1 MENFN
6 NNKERKKL
14 FKRVDKMK
22 KMQREKNAKVKTK
35 SMHKLIMMSAVLVL
49 IIMLI
54 LMVFRQNAIIISRQD
69 PEHYRSMT
77 YEEVQPGE
85 EATNSEYV
93 QFDAY
98 FLKDINNDG
107 IADKVRGTC
116 NEIGTSDDLY
126 MDLTVLTN
134 GYLKD
139 AKITINSYD
148 SEEKGN
154 FYLSTEIAADSQV
167 KQDYVSGNT
176 RTIEFNQL
184 ENGTH
189 ILLSGK
195 VNTANYGE
203 YRKLYT
209 AIRTEN
215 DYNKINSVVLT
226 GTHVEILEDGST
238 KETKVEKKVEF
249 QVDWYGTLN
258 VRWSMFNSQT
268 NDADVILDK
277 DNNLLNIEFGLGLQ
291 DVKGEDSQ
299 LKFKTGHIEGI
310 LPEINGYAPTE
321 VKLTNNIYGS
331 TITYDKDTRKFII
344 EGNDFE
350 SDDYGYREYIQVS
363 YPIEAYNAE
372 TDSEK
377 SIEVQVKGWIEGYN
391 NPNEEFQ
398 NPYKSNEVEETL
410 KIKLIRNVTVPSIS
424 CRVGEYIYTNNSYID
439 NSQYMVSKE
448 KPARIYNGIS
458 TEEKEDYY
466 EVVWYVVFNRNNGE
480 LPNGVI
486 LKESKYGDKS
496 DEFIK
501 SDSSTDSMKNLTT
514 NIGIYFYT
522 SYLDETLG
530 ENGWLKVYNDDTD
543 ELLVTFTK
551 DNWSQYN
558 TEENMYKYAEPV
570 KHIRI
575 ETSAIDASSFNGGQ
589 QLSIYNIKELDD
601 EYITAHYTKEEFDN
615 LTNIKS
621 YLYMYTQTSVGE
633 KEATDYDIADYI
645 YPITGVGMDLDNN
658 GKYYQKAIVSTQQER
673 DMKIRIGIPDSY
685 IYNYDND
692 KLMAKWIDGEY
703 LIKLPKDIIDL
714 KINSITPDK
723 ENIQITN
730 YETYEEEG
738 NIYIK
743 IKTKNETPE
752 FYTITLDCTIT
763 PNPGSPTQ
771 DEEVELYAFNKNA
784 AGDYE
789 PEEVEDTYDVNDN
802 GNVSEII
809 GYTTRTISFV
819 ASNSLVTGQRA
830 SNYDEKGNIAISP
843 KIAYVS
849 KSQRTAQIDLS
860 VINNY
865 SGTIGE
871 IDILGKIPTQ
881 GNTFVINGNDLGST
895 YSTTMTSAGVQIPEE
910 LKSAGV
916 TVYYSEQ
923 INPTKDLEEP
933 SNGWTTTPTDF
944 SKVKSF
950 LIDLGDY
957 VLAQKESHTFTYEV
971 NIPEGLDYNEVSY
984 SHHGVYFTL
993 NTNAGKLYE
1002 QTEPA
1007 KLGLMI
1013 AEPYNIE
1020 ITKYERKTNTVVPG
1034 ATYSVA
1040 EDGGDEVIGITNE
1053 EGKLTIKD
1061 LFAEHSYTLKET
1073 ISPEGYELNPEEIK
1087 FEVYEENGELKLQI
1101 NSGTVRKAEMAT
1113 NEHGDKVLKIEVED
1127 GKTEDKVTVP
1137 VHHYI
1142 YDEKNGGYTTN
1153 KVKISDGTQA
1163 QDETITGW
1171 VGDSYETKAVE
1182 NLDSNYE
1189 LYESPENAVGILSK
1203 DMGEINYYY
1212 KLKESSITSSVE
1224 KTASTSKIATQT
1236 DGTQIPV
1243 LTQQDGIVTY
1253 NIKYSTSIENYKGKA
1268 KIVVTDKL
1276 PAGIDETAEGVDLAE
1291 GTYDEETKTITWT
1304 KEVEEIDTYTDG
1316 TYTYN
1321 FDETIKLVYK
1331 NQDLTSPL
1339 VNTAYGEVTT
1349 YYEDDYGPN
1358 PGGEKDKNKSEE
1370 VTATVTQEY
1379 KVDKT
1384 VTKIWNHGG
1393 NKEEKPQEITLQIK
1407 NGDEV
1412 VAEETVNE
1420 EDGWKY
1426 TFEDL
1431 PKYDENG
1438 DEIEY
1443 TADEKEILE
1452 EYNKEIEGL
1461 TVTNTYKGAV
1471 ITASKLARTER
1482 NNGYVVAGEKITYT
1496 IVVRNTGGLAKEVE
1510 VKDQAPEGTTFVEG
1524 SIKVDNV
1531 AQENL
1536 TQTDLQNG
1544 IRVNVPAKGASGEDG
1559 ETRVSFEVTVNE
1571 GVTGEIKNAGTIK
1584 ESETIEE
1591 ETNEVTTPV
1600 VKISKTAEIK
1610 RNTQGELGANE
1621 VTVGDEI
1628 TYKIKVENISETDL
1642 TQLEIEDSIPEGTS
1656 LKQINNN
1663 GVQEESKIKWQI
1675 DVDKNSSM
1683 EVSFVVTVEYEGEDT
1698 SIKNVATVDGNKTN
1712 EIENP
1717 YKKQES
1723 TVESNITKEG
1733 EEKITTPD
1741 EAVYYEIKYEATI
1754 EDHVGSAKVTIV
1766 DKLPYEINEQESE
1779 LAGGTYDA
1787 EAKTITWEEDITNI
1801 DTYRANSAK
1810 EITRTKA
1817 ISLKYDYGNIDEIG
1831 ASVRNE
1837 VEGKIELK
1845 EGDEITKTDTVT
1857 GEHTEKVEIP
1867 ARVIVHHYIYDEE
1880 TDEYTEEKLV
1890 ADEEKEGIVG
1900 ESYTTT
1906 KSSSVPQNYEC
1917 INETPEKYQGKMT
1930 YEDIEVTY
1938 YYKLKESSITSTIE
1952 KTATANKVIDGVPV
1966 LTDEKDQVTYK
1977 IKYNTQIN
1985 DYIGKATIIVTDNLP
2000 AQIDER
2006 SSDLAGGKYDSK
2018 NNTIT
2023 WEEEVDVD
2031 TFTNGGYTY
2040 NFDKTIKLVYVNQ
2053 DVTEDLVNEVRG
2065 EIKLYYPENYPEK
2078 GGEEVKTDEKEETAT
2093 VKQEYKVDKK
2103 VEKIWEDNN
2112 DIKGKRPN
2120 SVLVELTA
2128 DGEIVENTQVEL
2140 NSKNGWEHTYR
2151 DLAKYDEYGYEIEY
2165 SIIEEEKNAGD
2176 LEYYEEPEI
2185 NGEENIIVTNRYELK
2200 ETALDSDIT
2209 KETQAVITASNQ
2221 EVPYTIHYEA
2231 QIDEYIG
2238 EALVTIVDELP
2249 YKIDEEKSNLDG
2261 GVYNEEL
2268 QTITWKEELGHINT
2282 DTMGEAYK
2290 VDVTKNIVLVY
2301 KDLDVTES
2309 MVTNKVKGTVELYET
2324 EEKNTVETEENVQV
2338 EVEGTVVVKYVEK
2351 ESGKELE
2358 TAEEMKGRVGEE
2370 YVTLAKDI
2378 ENYTLV
2384 GDTENTK
2391 GKYKEGI
2398 IEVIYYY
2405 EKTPAKV
2412 IIKYE
2417 DEKGKDILEE
2427 KVVEGYVSEE
2437 YETKAEEIEGY
2448 ELVDVIGQ
2456 ESGVMTEDDIVIIY
2470 VYKHIEAGGVRV
2482 EYIDK
2487 ETGEKL
2493 AEDEVIKGNVGDEY
2507 KTERKVI
2514 ENYQKAE
2521 PEPTNKEGTMT
2532 EEEIVV
2538 TYYYEKIPSGK
2549 VIVKYVDR
2557 ETKEE
2562 IRYTDDSGEEK
2573 TYGYEITGYVG
2584 EEYKTEEKEIPY
2596 YKIVENI
2603 LPVNRE
2609 GILSQNDETVIYYYD
2624 KMSFNMEISKKVK
2637 TITIKGE
2644 EKEVNNGSLSK
2655 VEIHRKEITTTP
2667 VEIKYVITV
2676 RNTGEIDGKGEVIEK
2691 IPEGFEVSSNNPK
2704 EWVINADGTMKYA
2717 VELKAGE
2724 SKDIEVVLKWKAS
2737 ETNFGEKKNVALLT
2751 NIENPAGFEEEN
2763 AVDNEAE
2770 ATVIVTVATGK
2781 EISILIIV
2789 LGFIASAGSLILC
2802 YEYELYRKERNQP
2815 VRMVKLDGKNVVIRK
2830 EVQK

>member
-1 MENFN
+1 MMENFN
-6 NNKERKKL
+6 NKKERKNL

-22 KMQREKNAKVKTK
+22 EMQEGKRAKVKTK
-35 SMHKLIMMSAVLVL
+35 SMQKLVMMLAVLVL

-54 LMVFRQNAIIISRQD
+54 LMVFKQNAIIISRQD

-85 EATNSEYV
+85 GATNSDYV

-148 SEEKGN
+148 YNDKENSGN
-154 FYLSTEIAADSQV
+154 FYLSTEIAEDSQV
-167 KQDYVSGNT
+167 KQDYVDENT
-176 RTIEFNQL
+176 KEIEFNQL

-189 ILLSGK
+189 VLLSGK
-195 VNTANYGE
+195 VIDRLDIYKSSSIIET
-203 YRKLYT
+203 KD
-209 AIRTEN
+209 
-215 DYNKINSVVLT
+215 DYSKINNIVLT
-226 GTHVEILEDGST
+226 GIHVEVLEDGST
-238 KETKVEKKVEF
+238 KETYVEKRVEF
-249 QVDWYGTLN
+249 RVDWYGTLEVEWYIYN
-258 VRWSMFNSQT
+258 NKGQT
-268 NDADVILDK
+268 NDADIILDK
-277 DNNLLNIEFGLGLQ
+277 ENNLLNIKFRAYLMDTESST
-291 DVKGEDSQ
+291 SQ
-299 LKFKTGHIEGI
+299 LIFKTGHIEGV

-321 VKLTNNIYGS
+321 VKLTNNNYGS
-331 TITYDKDTRKFII
+331 NISYDKDTRKFVI
-344 EGNDFE
+344 EGNDFDH
-350 SDDYGYREYIQVS
+350 SDYDYFEYIQMS
-363 YPIEAYNAE
+363 YPLEAYNAE
-372 TDSEK
+372 TDSAK
-377 SIEVQVKGWIEGYN
+377 IIEVPVKGWIEAYN
-391 NPNEEFQ
+391 NPNDEFQ
-398 NPYKSNEVEETL
+398 NPYKSNEVGETL
-410 KIKLIRNVTVPSIS
+410 TIKLIREVTVPHVNCYVGDNVSIAGFLS
-424 CRVGEYIYTNNSYID
+424 SKI
-439 NSQYMVSKE
+439 VSKE

-458 TEEKEDYY
+458 EIETEDYY
-466 EVVWYVVFNRNNGE
+466 EVEWNVIFNRDNGY
-480 LPNGVI
+480 LQNGVI
-486 LKESKYGDKS
+486 LKESRDGNKS

-501 SDSSTDSMKNLTT
+501 SDGIDSMEELTT
-514 NIGIYFYT
+514 NIGIYF
-522 SYLDETLG
+522 SGLNGILG
-530 ENGWLKVYNDDTD
+530 ENGWIKVYNDETD

-551 DNWSQYN
+551 DNWSQYSSSN
-558 TEENMYKYAEPV
+558 PYEYEEPV

-575 ETSAIDASSFNGGQ
+575 ETSEINTSSFSRNYET
-589 QLSIYNIKELDD
+589 SIYNMKELDD
-601 EYITAHYTKEEFDN
+601 EYITTHYTKDEFDN
-615 LTNIKS
+615 LKYIKS

-633 KEATDYDIADYI
+633 KETTDYDTADYI
-645 YPITGVGMDLDNN
+645 YPITVVEMDLDD
-658 GKYYQKAIVSTQQER
+658 KYEAIVSTQQER
-673 DMKIRIGIPDSY
+673 DMKIRIGIPEKEIGST
-685 IYNYDND
+685 NK
-692 KLMAKWIDGEY
+692 KLMAKWLDGEY
-703 LIKLPKDIIDL
+703 LLKLPKDIIDI

-730 YETYEEEG
+730 YEKYEEGE

-771 DEEVELYAFNKNA
+771 DEEVELYAFNKNPT
-784 AGDYE
+784 GYYMPD
-789 PEEVEDTYDVNDN
+789 EVEDTYDVNDN

-830 SNYDEKGNIAISP
+830 SNYDEKGSIAISP

-871 IDILGKIPTQ
+871 IDILGKIPTE

-895 YSTTMTSAGVQIPEE
+895 YSTTMTNEGVQIPEE
-910 LKSAGV
+910 LKEAGV

-923 INPTKDLEEP
+923 INPTKDLAEP
-933 SNGWTTTPTDF
+933 SNSWTTTPTDF

-984 SHHGVYFTL
+984 SNHGVYFTL

-1020 ITKYERKTNTVVPG
+1020 ITKYERKTNNTVPG

-1040 EDGGDEVIGITNE
+1040 EYGGDEVIGITNE

-1073 ISPEGYELNPEEIK
+1073 ISPAGYELNPEEIK
-1087 FEVYEENGELKLQI
+1087 FEVYEENGELKVQI

-1113 NEHGDKVLKIEVED
+1113 NEHGDKLLKIEVED
-1127 GKTEDKVTVP
+1127 GKTEDKITTT

-1153 KVKISDGTQA
+1153 KVKLSDGTEA

-1171 VGDSYETKAVE
+1171 VGDNYETKALE
-1182 NLDSNYE
+1182 NLDSSYE
-1189 LYESPENAVGILSK
+1189 LYETPQNPSGTLSK
-1203 DMGEINYYY
+1203 DMGEIIYYY

-1224 KTASTSKIATQT
+1224 KTASTGKEVDGE
-1236 DGTQIPV
+1236 DGTKIPL
-1243 LTQQDGIVTY
+1243 LTSQDGIVTY
-1253 NIKYSTSIENYKGKA
+1253 NVKYSTNIENYKGKV
-1268 KIVVTDKL
+1268 KIVITDKL
-1276 PAGIDETAEGVDLAE
+1276 PAGINEEAEGVDLAE
-1291 GTYDEETKTITWT
+1291 GTYNNKDNTITWT
-1304 KEVEEIDTYTDG
+1304 KEVEIDTYTDG

-1358 PGGEKDKNKSEE
+1358 PGGERDKNKSEE
-1370 VTATVTQEY
+1370 VTSTVNQEY
-1379 KVDKT
+1379 TIDIP
-1384 VTKIWNHGG
+1384 VTKVWNHGG
-1393 NKEEKPQEITLQIK
+1393 NKEEKPQEITLQVK
-1407 NGDEV
+1407 NGQEV
-1412 VAEETVNE
+1412 IRQAKVTEA
-1420 EDGWKY
+1420 DGWKY

-1431 PKYDENG
+1431 PKYDEDGN
-1438 DEIEY
+1438 EIEY
-1443 TADEKEILE
+1443 TADEAESLE
-1452 EYNKEIEGL
+1452 EYKKSIDGL
-1461 TVTNTYKGAV
+1461 TVTNTYNGAV
-1471 ITASKLARTER
+1471 ITASKSATTEK

-1496 IVVRNTGGLAKEVE
+1496 ITVRNAGGLAKEVK
-1510 VKDQAPEGTTFVEG
+1510 VKDEAPEGTTFVEN
-1524 SIKVDNV
+1524 SIKVNNEV
-1531 AQENL
+1531 QQGKEE
-1536 TQTDLQNG
+1536 TDLQNG
-1544 IRVNVPAKGASGEDG
+1544 ISVNVPAKTEAGEG

-1571 GVTGEIKNAGTIK
+1571 GVTDEIKNAGTIK
-1584 ESETIEE
+1584 ESETVEE

-1600 VKISKTAEIK
+1600 VKISKTAEVERK
-1610 RNTQGELGANE
+1610 TESTLGANE

-1628 TYKIKVENISETDL
+1628 TYKIKVENTSGADKKDID
-1642 TQLEIEDSIPEGTS
+1642 IEDSIPEGTS

-1663 GVQEESKIKWQI
+1663 GVQEGSKIKWQI

-1712 EIENP
+1712 ETENP

-1723 TVESNITKEG
+1723 QVESSITKEG

-1741 EAVYYEIKYEATI
+1741 EAVYYEINYTATI
-1754 EDHVGSAKVTIV
+1754 EEHVGSAKVTIV
-1766 DKLPYEINEQESE
+1766 DKLPYGINVTESE

-1787 EAKTITWEEDITNI
+1787 EENTITWTEDITNI
-1801 DTYRANSAK
+1801 DTYRDNAGR
-1810 EITRTKA
+1810 EITRTKV
-1817 ISLKYDYGNIDEIG
+1817 ISLKYDYGDIDEIG
-1831 ASVRNE
+1831 ENLTNE
-1837 VEGKIELK
+1837 VVGKIELK
-1845 EGDEITKTDTVT
+1845 EGDEITKTDEITA
-1857 GEHTEKVEIP
+1857 EHTEKIKIP
-1867 ARVIVHHYIYDEE
+1867 AKVIVHHYIYDEE
-1880 TDEYTEEKLV
+1880 TAEYTEEKLV

-1900 ESYTTT
+1900 ENYTTT

-1930 YEDIEVTY
+1930 YEDTEVTY

-2000 AQIDER
+2000 AQIDEAK
-2006 SSDLAGGKYDSK
+2006 SDLQGGVYNEED
-2018 NNTIT
+2018 NTIT
-2023 WEEEVDVD
+2023 WEEEVNID

-2040 NFDKTIKLVYVNQ
+2040 NFSKTIKLVYVNQ

-2065 EIKLYYPENYPEK
+2065 ETKIYYPENYPEK
-2078 GGEEVKTDEKEETAT
+2078 GGEEVKTDEEEGTNT
-2093 VKQEYKVDKK
+2093 VKQEYKVDKN
-2103 VEKIWEDNN
+2103 VEKIWDDNN
-2112 DIKGKRPN
+2112 NNKGKRPS
-2120 SVLVELTA
+2120 SVTIELTA
-2128 DGEIVENTQVEL
+2128 DGEVVENSQIEL
-2140 NSKNGWEHTYR
+2140 NNGNRWKHTYK
-2151 DLAKYDEYGYEIEY
+2151 DLDKYDEIGREIQY
-2165 SIIEEEKNAGD
+2165 SIIETETNEGD

-2185 NGEENIIVTNRYELK
+2185 GGTNDIIVTNRYKLK
-2200 ETALDSDIT
+2200 ETALKSDIT
-2209 KETQAVITASNQ
+2209 KETETVITASNQ

-2231 QIDEYIG
+2231 EIDEYIG

-2268 QTITWKEELGHINT
+2268 QTITWTKELGHINT
-2282 DTMGEAYK
+2282 DISGEAYK
-2290 VDVTKNIVLVY
+2290 VDITKNITLVY
-2301 KDLDVTES
+2301 KDLDSTAS
-2309 MVTNKVKGTVELYET
+2309 RVTNKVVGTVELYET
-2324 EEKNTVETEENVQV
+2324 EEKNTVETEEVTQV
-2338 EVEGTVVVKYVEK
+2338 EIEGTVIVKYVEK
-2351 ESGKELE
+2351 ETGKELE
-2358 TAEEMKGRVGEE
+2358 TAEEMTGKVGEE
-2370 YVTLAKDI
+2370 YVTLPKDI
-2378 ENYTLV
+2378 ENYDLV
-2384 GDTENTK
+2384 GDTGNTK
-2391 GKYKEGI
+2391 GEYKEGT

-2417 DEKGKDILEE
+2417 DEKGKEILEE

-2493 AEDEVIKGNVGDEY
+2493 AEDEIIKGYVGDEY

-2573 TYGYEITGYVG
+2573 TYGYEIKGYVG

-2609 GILSQNDETVIYYYD
+2609 GILSQNDETVIYYYE
-2624 KMSFNMEISKKVK
+2624 KMNFNMEISKKVK
-2637 TITIKGE
+2637 TVTIKGE
-2644 EKEVNNGSLSK
+2644 EKEVSNGSLTK

-2667 VEIKYVITV
+2667 VEIRYVITV
-2676 RNTGEIDGKGEVIEK
+2676 SNTGEIDGKGEVIEK
-2691 IPEGFEVSSNNPK
+2691 IPEGFEVSSNNPSGW
-2704 EWVINADGTMKYA
+2704 EVNTDGTMKYA

-2737 ETNFGEKKNVALLT
+2737 ETNFGKKKNVALIE

-2763 AVDNEAE
+2763 TEDNKAE

-2781 EISILIIV
+2781 EVSILIIV

-2815 VRMVKLDGKNVVIRK
+2815 VRMVKLDGKNVVIKK

>member
-1 MENFN
+1 MDKKDLKE
-6 NNKERKKL
+6 NKEFRK
-14 FKRVDKMK
+14 VNNVK
-22 KMQREKNAKVKTK
+22 KFQDGVNTVVNVKIWQ
-35 SMHKLIMMSAVLVL
+35 SIGLIAVVL
-49 IIMLI
+49 AVIVMIV
-54 LMVFRQNAIIISRQD
+54 LMAFRQNAVMISKNN
-69 PEHYRSMT
+69 PNPSAAMT

-85 EATNSEYV
+85 DATNSDYV

-126 MDLTVLTN
+126 IDLTVLTN

-139 AKITINSYD
+139 AKITINS
-148 SEEKGN
+148 EN
-154 FYLSTEIAADSQV
+154 FYFKTEIPSDYQI
-167 KQDYVSGNT
+167 KDDYVNVNT
-176 RTIEFNQL
+176 NEIEFNQL
-184 ENGTH
+184 QNGTH

-195 VNTANYGE
+195 VRSGNYDSDSSWQ
-203 YRKLYT
+203 RSIKAA
-209 AIRTEN
+209 AIGID
-215 DYNKINSVVLT
+215 DYSKTNNIILT
-226 GTHVEILEDGST
+226 GIHVEELEDGTT
-238 KETKVEKKVEF
+238 KEISIEKKVEF
-249 QVDWYGTLN
+249 QVDWYGNIGCEWDSGVLGASIN
-258 VRWSMFNSQT
+258 QN
-268 NDADVILDK
+268 NNANIILDK
-277 DNNLLNIEFGLGLQ
+277 TNKLLNVEFEVATEETEQ
-291 DVKGEDSQ
+291 DLLIKEMYV
-299 LKFKTGHIEGI
+299 EGVM
-310 LPEINGYAPTE
+310 PQINGYFPTKVESSTANVE
-321 VKLTNNIYGS
+321 V
-331 TITYDKDTRKFII
+331 TYNQQTGEFIAI
-344 EGNDFE
+344 RE
-350 SDDYGYREYIQVS
+350 SGGFSVRHSMIIQVS
-363 YPIEAYNAE
+363 YPIEAYNE
-372 TDSEK
+372 VTDSEK
-377 SIEVQVKGWIEGYN
+377 SIEVPIKTYYIGYN
-391 NPNEEFQ
+391 NPNEEFI
-398 NPYKSNEVEETL
+398 NPLKSNEVEETL
-410 KIKLIRNVTVPSIS
+410 KIKLMREITVPNIS
-424 CRVGEYIYTNNSYID
+424 CEVGDDLYISPYNIMYWNL
-439 NSQYMVSKE
+439 VSKE

-458 TEEKEDYY
+458 ETEIEDYY
-466 EVVWYVVFNRNNGE
+466 RVYWQVTFKRDNGE
-480 LPNGVI
+480 LANGVI
-486 LKESKYGDKS
+486 LKESKDGEKS

-501 SDSSTDSMKNLTT
+501 EDKSTDSMENITT
-514 NIGIYFYT
+514 NVGIYFNST
-522 SYLDETLG
+522 HYLNSILG
-530 ENGWLKVYNDDTD
+530 ENGWIKVYNDETD

-551 DNWSQYN
+551 ENWSQYGSSN
-558 TEENMYKYAEPV
+558 PYKYSEPV
-570 KHIRI
+570 KRIRI
-575 ETSAIDASSFNGGQ
+575 ETSSIDTSSFGTNYYY
-589 QLSIYNIKELDD
+589 LNIYSVKELDD
-601 EYITAHYTKEEFDN
+601 SYITTKYKTKEEFDK
-615 LTNIKS
+615 LEYIKS

-633 KEATDYDIADYI
+633 KEATDYGAAAYK
-645 YPITGVGMDLDNN
+645 YPITGVGMDLDDNEEYDD
-658 GKYYQKAIVSTQQER
+658 KTIVSTQQER
-673 DMKIRIGIPDSY
+673 NMKIRIGIPVEKIDGT
-685 IYNYDND
+685 DE
-692 KLMAKWIDGEY
+692 KFMAKWVDGEY

-730 YETYEEEG
+730 YETYEEGE

-763 PNPGSPTQ
+763 PNPGCPTQ

-784 AGDYE
+784 VGDYL
-789 PEEVEDTYDVNDN
+789 PEKVEDSYDVNEN
-802 GNVSEII
+802 GNTEEII
-809 GYTTRTISFV
+809 GYTTRTIAFV

-830 SNYDEKGNIAISP
+830 SNYDEKGSIAISP

-881 GNTFVINGNDLGST
+881 GNTYAINGNDLGST
-895 YSTTMTSAGVQIPEE
+895 YSTTMTNEGIQIPEE
-910 LKSAGV
+910 LKAAGV

-923 INPTKDLEEP
+923 INPTKDLDDLQ
-933 SNGWTTTPTDF
+933 NGWLKNPTDF

-957 VLAQKESHTFTYEV
+957 VLQPKETHTFTYEV

-993 NTNAGKLYE
+993 NTNAGTLDE

-1020 ITKYERKTNTVVPG
+1020 ITKYERKTNNTVPG

-1073 ISPEGYELNPEEIK
+1073 ISPDGYDLNPEEIK
-1087 FEVYEENGELKLQI
+1087 FEVYEENGKLKVQI
-1101 NSGTVRKAEMAT
+1101 NSGTVRKAEMTT
-1113 NEHGDKVLKIEVED
+1113 NEHGDQVLQIEVED
-1127 GKTEDKVTVP
+1127 AKEGSSVTVP

-1142 YDEKNGGYTTN
+1142 YDEENGYTTN
-1153 KVKISDGTQA
+1153 KVKLEDGTQA
-1163 QDETITGW
+1163 QDEVISGYI
-1171 VGDSYETKAVE
+1171 GDSYNTNQVE
-1182 NLDSNYE
+1182 NLDKNYE
-1189 LYESPENAVGILSK
+1189 LYEIKGQAQGTLVK
-1203 DMGEINYYY
+1203 DMEEIIYYY
-1212 KLKESSITSSVE
+1212 KLKETNIVSSIE
-1224 KTASTSKIATQT
+1224 KTATIIDEEGTS
-1236 DGTQIPV
+1236 QIPV
-1243 LTQQDGIVTY
+1243 LTKQDGIIKY
-1253 NIKYSTSIENYKGKA
+1253 NIKYKAQITDYKGTA

-1276 PAGIDETAEGVDLAE
+1276 PATINEYIEGVDLAE
-1291 GTYDEETKTITWT
+1291 GIY
-1304 KEVEEIDTYTDG
+1304 
-1316 TYTYN
+1316 
-1321 FDETIKLVYK
+1321 
-1331 NQDLTSPL
+1331 
-1339 VNTAYGEVTT
+1339 
-1349 YYEDDYGPN
+1349 
-1358 PGGEKDKNKSEE
+1358 
-1370 VTATVTQEY
+1370 
-1379 KVDKT
+1379 
-1384 VTKIWNHGG
+1384 
-1393 NKEEKPQEITLQIK
+1393 
-1407 NGDEV
+1407 
-1412 VAEETVNE
+1412 NE
-1420 EDGWKY
+1420 E
-1426 TFEDL
+1426 
-1431 PKYDENG
+1431 EN
-1438 DEIEY
+1438 
-1443 TADEKEILE
+1443 
-1452 EYNKEIEGL
+1452 
-1461 TVTNTYKGAV
+1461 
-1471 ITASKLARTER
+1471 
-1482 NNGYVVAGEKITYT
+1482 
-1496 IVVRNTGGLAKEVE
+1496 
-1510 VKDQAPEGTTFVEG
+1510 
-1524 SIKVDNV
+1524 
-1531 AQENL
+1531 
-1536 TQTDLQNG
+1536 
-1544 IRVNVPAKGASGEDG
+1544 
-1559 ETRVSFEVTVNE
+1559 
-1571 GVTGEIKNAGTIK
+1571 
-1584 ESETIEE
+1584 
-1591 ETNEVTTPV
+1591 
-1600 VKISKTAEIK
+1600 
-1610 RNTQGELGANE
+1610 
-1621 VTVGDEI
+1621 
-1628 TYKIKVENISETDL
+1628 
-1642 TQLEIEDSIPEGTS
+1642 
-1656 LKQINNN
+1656 
-1663 GVQEESKIKWQI
+1663 
-1675 DVDKNSSM
+1675 
-1683 EVSFVVTVEYEGEDT
+1683 
-1698 SIKNVATVDGNKTN
+1698 
-1712 EIENP
+1712 
-1717 YKKQES
+1717 
-1723 TVESNITKEG
+1723 
-1733 EEKITTPD
+1733 
-1741 EAVYYEIKYEATI
+1741 
-1754 EDHVGSAKVTIV
+1754 
-1766 DKLPYEINEQESE
+1766 
-1779 LAGGTYDA
+1779 
-1787 EAKTITWEEDITNI
+1787 TITWEEDVEI
-1801 DTYRANSAK
+1801 DTY
-1810 EITRTKA
+1810 
-1817 ISLKYDYGNIDEIG
+1817 
-1831 ASVRNE
+1831 
-1837 VEGKIELK
+1837 
-1845 EGDEITKTDTVT
+1845 
-1857 GEHTEKVEIP
+1857 
-1867 ARVIVHHYIYDEE
+1867 
-1880 TDEYTEEKLV
+1880 
-1890 ADEEKEGIVG
+1890 
-1900 ESYTTT
+1900 
-1906 KSSSVPQNYEC
+1906 
-1917 INETPEKYQGKMT
+1917 
-1930 YEDIEVTY
+1930 
-1938 YYKLKESSITSTIE
+1938 
-1952 KTATANKVIDGVPV
+1952 
-1966 LTDEKDQVTYK
+1966 
-1977 IKYNTQIN
+1977 
-1985 DYIGKATIIVTDNLP
+1985 
-2000 AQIDER
+2000 
-2006 SSDLAGGKYDSK
+2006 
-2018 NNTIT
+2018 
-2023 WEEEVDVD
+2023 
-2031 TFTNGGYTY
+2031 TNGTYTY
-2040 NFDKTIKLVYVNQ
+2040 NFDKTIDLVYVNQ
-2053 DVTEDLVNEVRG
+2053 DLTQDLVNTVYGEVT
-2065 EIKLYYPENYPEK
+2065 IYYPENYEPNQ
-2078 GGEEVKTDEKEETAT
+2078 GGEKDKDKSDEVTAI
-2093 VKQEYKVDKK
+2093 VKQNYKIDKNIEK
-2103 VEKIWEDNN
+2103 VWEDNN

-2128 DGEIVENTQVEL
+2128 DGEIVDGSQIEL
-2140 NSKNGWEHTYR
+2140 NNTNGWEHTYR
-2151 DLAKYDEYGYEIEY
+2151 DLDKYDEEGVEIEY
-2165 SIIEEEKNAGD
+2165 NIIEKEKNAGD

-2185 NGEENIIVTNRYELK
+2185 VQVEDNIIITNRYKLK
-2200 ETALDSDIT
+2200 ETALDSNIT

-2268 QTITWKEELGHINT
+2268 QTITWKEELDHINT

-2290 VDVTKNIVLVY
+2290 VDITKNIALVY

-2358 TAEEMKGRVGEE
+2358 TAEEMTGRVGEE

-2384 GDTENTK
+2384 GDTENTR
-2391 GKYKEGI
+2391 GEYKEGT

-2405 EKTPAKV
+2405 ERTPAKV

-2417 DEKGKDILEE
+2417 DEEGKDILEE
-2427 KVVEGYVSEE
+2427 KVVEGYINEE

-2493 AEDEVIKGNVGDEY
+2493 TEDEIIKGNVGDEY

-2549 VIVKYVDR
+2549 VVVKYVDR

-2704 EWVINADGTMKYA
+2704 EWVINEDGTMKYA

-2724 SKDIEVVLKWKAS
+2724 SKDIEVVLKWQAS
-2737 ETNFGEKKNVALLT
+2737 ETNFGEKKNIALLN

-2763 AVDNEAE
+2763 TGDNQAE

-2789 LGFIASAGSLILC
+2789 LGFIVSAGSLILC

-2815 VRMVKLDGKNVVIRK
+2815 VRMVKLDGKNVVIKK

>member
-1 MENFN
+1 M
-6 NNKERKKL
+6 
-14 FKRVDKMK
+14 
-22 KMQREKNAKVKTK
+22 
-35 SMHKLIMMSAVLVL
+35 
-49 IIMLI
+49 
-54 LMVFRQNAIIISRQD
+54 
-69 PEHYRSMT
+69 
-77 YEEVQPGE
+77 
-85 EATNSEYV
+85 
-93 QFDAY
+93 
-98 FLKDINNDG
+98 
-107 IADKVRGTC
+107 
-116 NEIGTSDDLY
+116 
-126 MDLTVLTN
+126 
-134 GYLKD
+134 
-139 AKITINSYD
+139 
-148 SEEKGN
+148 
-154 FYLSTEIAADSQV
+154 
-167 KQDYVSGNT
+167 
-176 RTIEFNQL
+176 
-184 ENGTH
+184 
-189 ILLSGK
+189 
-195 VNTANYGE
+195 
-203 YRKLYT
+203 
-209 AIRTEN
+209 
-215 DYNKINSVVLT
+215 
-226 GTHVEILEDGST
+226 
-238 KETKVEKKVEF
+238 
-249 QVDWYGTLN
+249 
-258 VRWSMFNSQT
+258 
-268 NDADVILDK
+268 
-277 DNNLLNIEFGLGLQ
+277 
-291 DVKGEDSQ
+291 
-299 LKFKTGHIEGI
+299 
-310 LPEINGYAPTE
+310 
-321 VKLTNNIYGS
+321 
-331 TITYDKDTRKFII
+331 
-344 EGNDFE
+344 
-350 SDDYGYREYIQVS
+350 
-363 YPIEAYNAE
+363 
-372 TDSEK
+372 
-377 SIEVQVKGWIEGYN
+377 
-391 NPNEEFQ
+391 
-398 NPYKSNEVEETL
+398 
-410 KIKLIRNVTVPSIS
+410 
-424 CRVGEYIYTNNSYID
+424 
-439 NSQYMVSKE
+439 
-448 KPARIYNGIS
+448 
-458 TEEKEDYY
+458 
-466 EVVWYVVFNRNNGE
+466 
-480 LPNGVI
+480 
-486 LKESKYGDKS
+486 
-496 DEFIK
+496 
-501 SDSSTDSMKNLTT
+501 
-514 NIGIYFYT
+514 
-522 SYLDETLG
+522 
-530 ENGWLKVYNDDTD
+530 
-543 ELLVTFTK
+543 
-551 DNWSQYN
+551 
-558 TEENMYKYAEPV
+558 
-570 KHIRI
+570 
-575 ETSAIDASSFNGGQ
+575 
-589 QLSIYNIKELDD
+589 
-601 EYITAHYTKEEFDN
+601 
-615 LTNIKS
+615 
-621 YLYMYTQTSVGE
+621 
-633 KEATDYDIADYI
+633 
-645 YPITGVGMDLDNN
+645 
-658 GKYYQKAIVSTQQER
+658 
-673 DMKIRIGIPDSY
+673 
-685 IYNYDND
+685 
-692 KLMAKWIDGEY
+692 
-703 LIKLPKDIIDL
+703 
-714 KINSITPDK
+714 
-723 ENIQITN
+723 
-730 YETYEEEG
+730 
-738 NIYIK
+738 
-743 IKTKNETPE
+743 
-752 FYTITLDCTIT
+752 
-763 PNPGSPTQ
+763 
-771 DEEVELYAFNKNA
+771 
-784 AGDYE
+784 
-789 PEEVEDTYDVNDN
+789 
-802 GNVSEII
+802 
-809 GYTTRTISFV
+809 
-819 ASNSLVTGQRA
+819 
-830 SNYDEKGNIAISP
+830 
-843 KIAYVS
+843 
-849 KSQRTAQIDLS
+849 
-860 VINNY
+860 
-865 SGTIGE
+865 
-871 IDILGKIPTQ
+871 
-881 GNTFVINGNDLGST
+881 
-895 YSTTMTSAGVQIPEE
+895 
-910 LKSAGV
+910 
-916 TVYYSEQ
+916 
-923 INPTKDLEEP
+923 
-933 SNGWTTTPTDF
+933 
-944 SKVKSF
+944 
-950 LIDLGDY
+950 
-957 VLAQKESHTFTYEV
+957 
-971 NIPEGLDYNEVSY
+971 
-984 SHHGVYFTL
+984 
-993 NTNAGKLYE
+993 
-1002 QTEPA
+1002 
-1007 KLGLMI
+1007 
-1013 AEPYNIE
+1013 
-1020 ITKYERKTNTVVPG
+1020 
-1034 ATYSVA
+1034 
-1040 EDGGDEVIGITNE
+1040 
-1053 EGKLTIKD
+1053 
-1061 LFAEHSYTLKET
+1061 
-1073 ISPEGYELNPEEIK
+1073 
-1087 FEVYEENGELKLQI
+1087 
-1101 NSGTVRKAEMAT
+1101 
-1113 NEHGDKVLKIEVED
+1113 
-1127 GKTEDKVTVP
+1127 
-1137 VHHYI
+1137 
-1142 YDEKNGGYTTN
+1142 
-1153 KVKISDGTQA
+1153 
-1163 QDETITGW
+1163 
-1171 VGDSYETKAVE
+1171 
-1182 NLDSNYE
+1182 
-1189 LYESPENAVGILSK
+1189 
-1203 DMGEINYYY
+1203 
-1212 KLKESSITSSVE
+1212 
-1224 KTASTSKIATQT
+1224 
-1236 DGTQIPV
+1236 
-1243 LTQQDGIVTY
+1243 
-1253 NIKYSTSIENYKGKA
+1253 
-1268 KIVVTDKL
+1268 
-1276 PAGIDETAEGVDLAE
+1276 
-1291 GTYDEETKTITWT
+1291 
-1304 KEVEEIDTYTDG
+1304 
-1316 TYTYN
+1316 
-1321 FDETIKLVYK
+1321 
-1331 NQDLTSPL
+1331 
-1339 VNTAYGEVTT
+1339 
-1349 YYEDDYGPN
+1349 
-1358 PGGEKDKNKSEE
+1358 
-1370 VTATVTQEY
+1370 
-1379 KVDKT
+1379 
-1384 VTKIWNHGG
+1384 
-1393 NKEEKPQEITLQIK
+1393 QIK

-1510 VKDQAPEGTTFVEG
+1510 VKDQAPEGTIFVEG

-1544 IRVNVPAKGASGEDG
+1544 IRVNVPAKGANGEDG

-1584 ESETIEE
+1584 ESETVEE

-1628 TYKIKVENISETDL
+1628 TYKIKVENTSGADKKDI
-1642 TQLEIEDSIPEGTS
+1642 EIEDSIPEGTS

-1723 TVESNITKEG
+1723 QVESSITKEG

-1741 EAVYYEIKYEATI
+1741 ETVYYEIKYEATI

-1766 DKLPYEINEQESE
+1766 DKLPYEIIENESE

-1787 EAKTITWEEDITNI
+1787 QARTITWEEDIANI
-1801 DTYRANSAK
+1801 DTYKANEAK
-1810 EITRTKA
+1810 KITLTKA

-1831 ASVRNE
+1831 ANVRNE

-1857 GEHTEKVEIP
+1857 GEHTENVEIP

-1900 ESYTTT
+1900 ENYTTT

-1966 LTDEKDQVTYK
+1966 LTDEKDQVIYK

-2031 TFTNGGYTY
+2031 TFTNGAYTY
-2040 NFDKTIKLVYVNQ
+2040 NFSKTIKLVYINQ
-2053 DVTEDLVNEVRG
+2053 DVTEDIVNTVNG
-2065 EIKLYYPENYPEK
+2065 ETKIYYPENYPEK
-2078 GGEEVKTDEKEETAT
+2078 GGEEVKTDEEEGETT

-2112 DIKGKRPN
+2112 DIKGKRPD

-2128 DGEIVENTQVEL
+2128 DGEVVENTQVEL
-2140 NSKNGWEHTYR
+2140 NNTNGWEHTYR
-2151 DLAKYDEYGYEIEY
+2151 NLAKYDEYGQEIEY

-2185 NGEENIIVTNRYELK
+2185 NGEENIIVTNRYKLK

-2209 KETQAVITASNQ
+2209 KETEAVITASNQ

-2249 YKIDEEKSNLDG
+2249 YKIDEDKSNLDG

-2268 QTITWKEELGHINT
+2268 QTITWKEELDHINT
-2282 DTMGEAYK
+2282 DETGESYT
-2290 VDVTKNIVLVY
+2290 VDITKNIVLVY

-2324 EEKNTVETEENVQV
+2324 EEKNTVETEENTQV

-2470 VYKHIEAGGVRV
+2470 VYRHIEAGGVRV

-2521 PEPTNKEGTMT
+2521 PEPTNKEGKMT

-2562 IRYTDDSGEEK
+2562 IKYTDDSGEEK
-2573 TYGYEITGYVG
+2573 TYGYEIKGYVG

-2609 GILSQNDETVIYYYD
+2609 GILSQNDETVIYYYE
-2624 KMSFNMEISKKVK
+2624 KMSFNMEISKKIK

-2644 EKEVNNGSLSK
+2644 EREVNKGALSK

-2691 IPEGFEVSSNNPK
+2691 IPEGFELSSNNPK
-2704 EWVINADGTMKYA
+2704 EWVINEDGTMKYA

-2724 SKDIEVVLKWKAS
+2724 SKDIEVVLKWQAS
-2737 ETNFGEKKNVALLT
+2737 ETNFGEKKNVALL
-2751 NIENPAGFEEEN
+2751 NNVENPAGFEEEN
-2763 AVDNEAE
+2763 TGDNQAE